1 MIKPAGSA
9 HQPSALELS
18 SRAPTQAG
26 AAAHQG
32 QTQSVGPERQDAGAT
47 QAFSADTLRTRVLTA
62 SSLSLKQVLVMTV
75 LLILLAALPW
85 VAEQIGWDYYIG
97 FMRRVMI
104 IMTVT
109 ISLNFIL
116 GYGGMVALGHAGFM
130 GVGAYALVIAL
141 DAGQSNVWLMLIY
154 ALLASALF
162 AFLIGAISIR
172 TKGAYFIMITLA
184 FAQMLYYVTM
194 SLGFLGGEDGYAIYV
209 PFSFGVWLD
218 EFEHTFY
225 YLVLAILCLV
235 FLLNERVLK
244 SRFGI
249 ALKGTR
255 ESSTRMLALGFFF
268 FSIHLCAFVMAGAV
282 AGLGGALLA
291 INDNYVSPQMMS
303 FSESAALVIMI
314 ILGGMATRWGPIIGV
329 AVWLGLSEVLKLYTD
344 FWHWP
349 MGLLLIVLVFFSPQG
364 IVGLFKKRAS

>member
-1 MIKPAGSA
+1 MNRLTKATHKSLLDKSLLGKSLDSEMLTSTKSSSA
-9 HQPSALELS
+9 FA
-18 SRAPTQAG
+18 
-26 AAAHQG
+26 
-32 QTQSVGPERQDAGAT
+32 QSLVM
-47 QAFSADTLRTRVLTA
+47 L
-62 SSLSLKQVLVMTV
+62 VLVA
-75 LLILLAALPW
+75 LLLALPW
-85 VAEQIGWDYYIG
+85 VATQMGWDYYIG
-97 FMRRVMI
+97 FVRRVMI
-104 IMTVT
+104 MMMVA

-141 DAGQSNVWLMLIY
+141 DTGQTNAWLMLVY
-154 ALLASALF
+154 ALAASAFF
-162 AFLIGAISIR
+162 ALLIGSISIR
-172 TKGAYFIMITLA
+172 TKDAYFIMITLA
-184 FAQMLYYVTM
+184 FAQMLYYITM

-209 PFSFGVWLD
+209 PFSFGAWFD
-218 EFEHTFY
+218 SFEHSFY
-225 YLVLAILCLV
+225 YIVVAILCLV
-235 FLLNERVLK
+235 FVLNELVLK
-244 SRFGI
+244 ARFGI
-249 ALKGTR
+249 ALKGSR
-255 ESSTRMLALGFFF
+255 ENSTRMLALGYPVYA
-268 FSIHLCAFVMAGAV
+268 IHLCAFVLAGAV

-364 IVGLFKKRAS
+364 IVGLFKKRAL